1 MSRLPSDSCSKL
13 HVTINSSVVQIKEI
27 YICHIRFVPSCS
39 LKITFLLRQYLKF
52 KFYCQCDVIPRQKPL
67 KSKHKIRKKM
77 TARLAMG

>member
-13 HVTINSSVVQIKEI
+13 HVTINSFVVQIKKFI
-27 YICHIRFVPSCS
+27 FVTFVSIPSCS
-39 LKITFLLRQYLKF
+39 LKITFLLSQYLKF